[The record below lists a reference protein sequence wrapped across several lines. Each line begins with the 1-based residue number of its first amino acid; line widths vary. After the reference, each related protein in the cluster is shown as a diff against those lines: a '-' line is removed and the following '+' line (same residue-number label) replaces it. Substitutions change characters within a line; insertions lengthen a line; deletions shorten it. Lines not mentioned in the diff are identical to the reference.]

1 MHPLYTAGVQSILE
15 AMPKLS
21 LYTEYLT
28 VYAKERFRKKISLI
42 HSLSL
47 CWHSGIMYRSIL
59 PVNASDL
66 VSYLV
71 LQTSLFTAKQFIPHT
86 ALESYN
92 ICGWVKEVHTFKR
105 QENS

>member
-1 MHPLYTAGVQSILE
+1 MHPLYIVGVQSILE

-21 LYTEYLT
+21 LYAEYLT
-28 VYAKERFRKKISLI
+28 GDAKEKYRDKISLI
-42 HSLSL
+42 RSLSL
-47 CWHSGIMYRSIL
+47 CWHAGIMYRSIL

-71 LQTSLFTAKQFIPHT
+71 LQTSLFTAKQFIAHM

-92 ICGWVKEVHTFKR
+92 VCGWVKEVYTCKR

>member
-1 MHPLYTAGVQSILE
+1 MHPLYTVGVQSILE

-21 LYTEYLT
+21 LYAEYLT
-28 VYAKERFRKKISLI
+28 GDVKERYRDKISLI

-59 PVNASDL
+59 PVNTSDL

-71 LQTSLFTAKQFIPHT
+71 LQTSLFTAKQII
-86 ALESYN
+86 N
-92 ICGWVKEVHTFKR
+92 
-105 QENS
+105 NSS